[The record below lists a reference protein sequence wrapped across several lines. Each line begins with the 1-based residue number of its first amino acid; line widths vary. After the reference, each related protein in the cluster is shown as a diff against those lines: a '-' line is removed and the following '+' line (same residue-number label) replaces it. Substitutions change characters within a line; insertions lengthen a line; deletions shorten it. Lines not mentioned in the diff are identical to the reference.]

1 MNGPHRSLASTARGP
16 RPLTTAALAAAGV
29 LALAGCSLLG
39 GDVPRVT
46 LQEAVGV
53 RWLSAE
59 RPWEQPEGQSSAL
72 VTGPLGLTPEGCLAV
87 LPDPQVAA
95 SDRRPTLI
103 ALPEA
108 SVVLENGRVVAV
120 DTGGGRIVR
129 ADVAT
134 GFTGGMVPSADLP
147 RDVRDAVAFCG
158 VRDEVLLPGPLG

>member
-1 MNGPHRSLASTARGP
+1 M
-16 RPLTTAALAAAGV
+16 
-29 LALAGCSLLG
+29 
-39 GDVPRVT
+39 
-46 LQEAVGV
+46 
-53 RWLSAE
+53 
-59 RPWEQPEGQSSAL
+59 
-72 VTGPLGLTPEGCLAV
+72 
-87 LPDPQVAA
+87 AA

-120 DTGGGRIVR
+120 DTGGGRIVK

-158 VRDEVLLPGPLG
+158 VRDEVLLPGPLA